1 MAKPAQ
7 EQEPAP
13 VLPLTPSQ
21 NATPRVAND
30 PRERRRLAKLAAEQA
45 LEQSKASA
53 SSQAEEQP
61 ATVQP
66 ENPVAENPAEH
77 VNLEINTQADTTS
90 VGTEQDAADAA
101 SHHAKVV
108 AETQA
113 QDPAIQT
120 AAAMFEATA
129 AALAKCNC

>member
-1 MAKPAQ
+1 
-7 EQEPAP
+7 
-13 VLPLTPSQ
+13 
-21 NATPRVAND
+21 
-30 PRERRRLAKLAAEQA
+30 ERRRLAKLAAEQA

-53 SSQAEEQP
+53 SQAEEQP
-61 ATVQP
+61 AAVQS

-77 VNLEINTQADTTS
+77 VNLEINAQADTTS

-113 QDPAIQT
+113 QDPA
-120 AAAMFEATA
+120 
-129 AALAKCNC
+129 